1 MTADAVVPRLIDVV
15 SRIAGPGRAPAGAG
29 RETPLVNGGYWLD
42 SVALLELIVA
52 CETEFGI
59 AFDPDADLRHGAL
72 ATLGSL
78 AGIIEAKRSS
88 LPGSA
93 R

>member
-1 MTADAVVPRLIDVV
+1 MTADAVVPRLITVL
-15 SRIAGPGRAPAGAG
+15 SRVAGPGRSPADAG

-42 SVALLELIVA
+42 SVALLEVIVA
-52 CETEFGI
+52 CEGEFGI
-59 AFDPDADLRHGAL
+59 AFDPEADLRHGAL

-78 AGIIEAKRSS
+78 AGLIEAKRA
-88 LPGSA
+88 PGSS

>member
-1 MTADAVVPRLIDVV
+1 MTTDTVVPRLITVL
-15 SRIAGPGRAPAGAG
+15 SRIAGPDRSPAGAG

-42 SVALLELIVA
+42 SVALLEVIVA
-52 CETEFGI
+52 CEAEFGI
-59 AFDPDADLRHGAL
+59 AFDPEADLRHGAL

-78 AGIIEAKRSS
+78 AGLIEGKAS
-88 LPGSA
+88 PGSA

>member
-1 MTADAVVPRLIDVV
+1 MTADAVVPRLVTV
-15 SRIAGPGRAPAGAG
+15 LSRVAGSGRTPAGAG

-42 SVALLELIVA
+42 SVALLEVIVA
-52 CETEFGI
+52 CEAEFGI
-59 AFDPDADLRHGAL
+59 AFDPEADLRHGAL

-78 AGIIEAKRSS
+78 AGLIEAKSS
-88 LPGSA
+88 PGSL